1 MTAEVF
7 PEPVSPEPGFPQ
19 PGPFQRA
26 AAAFA
31 SCVPVDPADDGF
43 FGPGSVT
50 WRLHADLSAPV
61 SALRALLLQ
70 ALHPLAMAGVDQ
82 HSHWRD
88 DPAGRFASTSAYVV
102 TVAYGD
108 RAAAR
113 SAADRVRKIHEW
125 VRGTDPVTGKP
136 YSASDPAL
144 LIWVHAALVQSDLVA
159 AALYGTSLTP
169 PEQDQYVAEMTAAA
183 ELIGVP
189 ARRFAEGGAPA
200 SVAELDAYFAA
211 VRPSLATSRST
222 ADTSAYLINVPPDVE
237 PELTDVWD
245 VLAAAAVASLPGWA
259 RAMYGFGA
267 GSAASTGPN
276 PGSVPPERETVR
288 QVLGV
293 LDALYLGE
301 PGVLEARQRLTL
313 RTRAAERE
321 RGAQP
326 AGSRARDSQA
336 RAR

>member
-7 PEPVSPEPGFPQ
+7 PE

-43 FGPGSVT
+43 FGPSSVT
-50 WRLHADLSAPV
+50 WRLHADLSSPV
-61 SALRALLLQ
+61 SSLRALLLQ

-88 DPAGRFASTSAYVV
+88 DPAGRFASTAAYVI
-102 TVAYGD
+102 TIAYGD

-113 SAADRVRKIHEW
+113 AAADRVRKIHEW

-136 YSASDPAL
+136 YAASDPAL
-144 LIWVHAALVQSDLVA
+144 LIWVHAALVQSDLAA
-159 AALYGTSLTP
+159 AALYGVSLTP
-169 PEQDQYVAEMTAAA
+169 PEQDQYVAEMTVAA

-200 SVAELDAYFAA
+200 SVAELDAYFEA
-211 VRPSLATSRST
+211 VRPSLATSQST

-237 PELTDVWD
+237 PELADVWD

-259 RAMYGFGA
+259 RAMYGFG
-267 GSAASTGPN
+267 TGPAAN
-276 PGSVPPERETVR
+276 TGGVANTGHYLDSMPPERETVR

-313 RTRAAERE
+313 RMRAAERE
-321 RGAQP
+321 RGAQ
-326 AGSRARDSQA
+326 ARTQALNSQA